1 MIKEPCI
8 SVIIPFFNAE
18 AHLNKCLKS
27 LMEQDISEPFEIL
40 LINDCSTDNSLEVI
54 ENFNFPNI
62 KIFALEK
69 NSGPS
74 AARNKG
80 IEKAK
85 GEYLFFL
92 DADDSIL
99 KETLNILFKK
109 AKTENINLVF
119 CDKKRIEG
127 SFNNRDNIFA
137 YFSDKDFSKSD
148 IIEEIKKRVSDPNHS
163 LGVIGCHGK
172 LIKYSILLE
181 NNIKFE
187 EKLRFME
194 DEIFMIDV
202 LGCSNKVSYI
212 RKQLYIYNINPTISS
227 GRSEAFNHI
236 FPTSNFKIMSSH
248 VKKSFLRKS
257 CSIDVANKYEKQAL
271 IYYVIYTLISYS
283 LSIFRGKINLKKG
296 LEQRKKILKEIVNDK
311 DISEA
316 VKSYSISKDESKWIP
331 RAISLKSYLFL
342 EFFCNLRAKQLI
354 KKIKKNKNI

>member
-1 MIKEPCI
+1 MAIQPCI

-18 AHLNKCLKS
+18 AHLSKCLRS
-27 LMEQDISEPFEIL
+27 LMDQDISEPLEIL
-40 LINDCSTDNSLEVI
+40 LINDCSTDNSLEI
-54 ENFNFPNI
+54 IKNFNFPNI
-62 KIFALEK
+62 KIFSLEK

-80 IEKAK
+80 IEKAN

-92 DADDSIL
+92 DADDFIL
-99 KETLNILFKK
+99 KETLNLLLKK
-109 AKTENINLVF
+109 AKTGNISLVF
-119 CDKKRIEG
+119 CDKKRIE
-127 SFNNRDNIFA
+127 SSIDNRDNNFA
-137 YFSDKDFSKSD
+137 YISNKDFSKSD
-148 IIEEIKKRVSDPNHS
+148 IIEEIKKRVSDPNHT

-212 RKQLYIYNINPTISS
+212 RKQLYIYNINPNVSS
-227 GRSEAFNHI
+227 GRSEAFNYI
-236 FPTSNFKIMSSH
+236 FPTSNFKIMSNH

-257 CSIDVANKYEKQAL
+257 CSIEVVNKYEKQAL
-271 IYYVIYTLISYS
+271 IYYIIYTLISYS
-283 LSIFRGKINLKKG
+283 LSIFRGKVNLKKG
-296 LEQRKKILKEIVNDK
+296 LEQRKQILKNIINDK
-311 DISEA
+311 DIFEA
-316 VKSYSISKDESKWIP
+316 VKSYTPSKDESKWIP
-331 RAISLKSYLFL
+331 RAISFKSYLLL

-354 KKIKKNKNI
+354 KKI